1 MISGWAGRH
10 RRALLLAGV
19 AVAAGY
25 VIVAYLELPG
35 PGWPPSIVVAV
46 ALLVL
51 AVLDHRRPR
60 PTALVLGRGEF
71 AAPPSASAVC
81 VALAMLL
88 VAAGGLG
95 TFVRQARVDGRW
107 LPGLAVAAVWLAVT
121 GVVFVSA
128 WRGGDVRLRP
138 DGVRT
143 GRRLLPWEALD
154 PSYPAVRGR
163 AADQLALG
171 LAAGGTRILRTDD
184 VDARFL
190 GSVIR
195 FYAHRPAHRAAIGT
209 AAGYG
214 RLIGSLDGDARLP
227 DVPANRDL
235 IEFLRHQA
243 RPGKADRWDLDGWE
257 MHVHPDLQERMREL
271 AGDVVAV
278 HGLLAVVVDG
288 VGAAVALG
296 TGTVLL
302 RLPAP
307 PPGLRPDRPVPPLSG
322 RGWYAV
328 DAWSSDP
335 GRLAGALREAREYA
349 ERAGERGH
357 RRSAHS

>member
-10 RRALLLAGV
+10 RRPLLLAGV
-19 AVAAGY
+19 AVL
-25 VIVAYLELPG
+25 VAYAAAAYRELPA
-35 PGWPPSIVVAV
+35 PGWLPAILVAI

-60 PTALVLGRGEF
+60 PTALVVRHGEF

-95 TFVRQARVDGRW
+95 TFVRQARIDGRW

-121 GVVFVSA
+121 GVVVVSA

-138 DGVRT
+138 DGIRT

-163 AADQLALG
+163 GSDQLALG

-190 GSVIR
+190 AGAIR

-235 IEFLRHQA
+235 VEFLRHQA
-243 RPGKADRWDLDGWE
+243 TPGKADRWDLDGWE

-271 AGDVVAV
+271 AGAVVPV
-278 HGLLAVVVDG
+278 CGLLAVVVDG
-288 VGAAVALG
+288 VGVAVALG

-307 PPGLRPDRPVPPLSG
+307 PRGATPDRPVPPLSG
-322 RGWYAV
+322 HGWYAV
-328 DAWSSDP
+328 DAWSTEPS
-335 GRLAGALREAREYA
+335 RLAEALRAARAYA
-349 ERAGERGH
+349 AGPGERGH
-357 RRSAHS
+357 RRNAHS

>member
-1 MISGWAGRH
+1 MP
-10 RRALLLAGV
+10 
-19 AVAAGY
+19 
-25 VIVAYLELPG
+25 VAYAAAAYRELPA
-35 PGWPPSIVVAV
+35 PGWLPAILVAV

-60 PTALVLGRGEF
+60 PAALVVGHGEF

-95 TFVRQARVDGRW
+95 TFVRQARIDGRW
-107 LPGLAVAAVWLAVT
+107 LPGSPWPPSGSRSPVWSSCRPGAAAT
-121 GVVFVSA
+121 SGC
-128 WRGGDVRLRP
+128 DP
-138 DGVRT
+138 DGIRT

-154 PSYPAVRGR
+154 PSYPAVRGHGS
-163 AADQLALG
+163 DQLALG

-190 GSVIR
+190 AGAIR

-235 IEFLRHQA
+235 VEFLRHQA
-243 RPGKADRWDLDGWE
+243 TPGKADRWDLDGSE

-271 AGDVVAV
+271 AGPVVPV
-278 HGLLAVVVDG
+278 CGLLAVVVDG
-288 VGAAVALG
+288 AAWPSRSA
-296 TGTVLL
+296 
-302 RLPAP
+302 PAP
-307 PPGLRPDRPVPPLSG
+307 CSSG
-322 RGWYAV
+322 CPRRRGA
-328 DAWSSDP
+328 P
-335 GRLAGALREAREYA
+335 RRTGRS
-349 ERAGERGH
+349 
-357 RRSAHS
+357 RR

>member
-10 RRALLLAGV
+10 RRPLLLAGV
-19 AVAAGY
+19 AVL
-25 VIVAYLELPG
+25 VAYAAAAYRELPA
-35 PGWPPSIVVAV
+35 PGWPPAILVAI

-60 PTALVLGRGEF
+60 PTALVVGHGEF

-95 TFVRQARVDGRW
+95 TFVRQARIDGRW

-121 GVVFVSA
+121 GVVVVSA

-138 DGVRT
+138 DGIRT

-163 AADQLALG
+163 GSDQLALG

-190 GSVIR
+190 AGAIR

-235 IEFLRHQA
+235 VEFLRHQA
-243 RPGKADRWDLDGWE
+243 TPGKADRWDLDGWE

-271 AGDVVAV
+271 AG
-278 HGLLAVVVDG
+278 AVVPVLRPPRG
-288 VGAAVALG
+288 GGRRGRRGRRARHRHRAPPAARAPAGRHAGPAGPAAERPRLVRRRRLVHRTRPPGGGAARGAGV
-296 TGTVLL
+296 
-302 RLPAP
+302 RRR
-307 PPGLRPDRPVPPLSG
+307 PG
-322 RGWYAV
+322 
-328 DAWSSDP
+328 
-335 GRLAGALREAREYA
+335 
-349 ERAGERGH
+349 
-357 RRSAHS
+357 

>member
-10 RRALLLAGV
+10 RRALLLAGI
-19 AVAAGY
+19 AVVVGYAAA
-25 VIVAYLELPG
+25 AYRELPA
-35 PGWPPSIVVAV
+35 PGWPPAILVAV

-60 PTALVLGRGEF
+60 PASLVVGKGEF

-121 GVVFVSA
+121 GVVVVSA

-138 DGVRT
+138 DGIRT
-143 GRRLLPWEALD
+143 GRRVLPWDAID
-154 PSYPAVRGR
+154 PAYPAVRGR
-163 AADQLALG
+163 GSDQLAVG

-190 GSVIR
+190 AGAIR
-195 FYAHRPAHRAAIGT
+195 FYAHRPAHRAAIGS

-214 RLIGSLDGDARLP
+214 RLIAALDGDARLP
-227 DVPANRDL
+227 DVPANREL

-257 MHVHPDLQERMREL
+257 THVHPDLQERMREL
-271 AGDVVAV
+271 AGDAVPV
-278 HGLLAVVVDG
+278 HGLLAVLVDG
-288 VGAAVALG
+288 IGVALALG

-307 PPGLRPDRPVPPLSG
+307 PPGVRPDRPVPPLSG

-328 DAWSSDP
+328 DVWATDHA
-335 GRLAGALREAREYA
+335 RLAGALREARAYA
-349 ERAGERGH
+349 ADPGERGH
-357 RRSAHS
+357 RRTAHS